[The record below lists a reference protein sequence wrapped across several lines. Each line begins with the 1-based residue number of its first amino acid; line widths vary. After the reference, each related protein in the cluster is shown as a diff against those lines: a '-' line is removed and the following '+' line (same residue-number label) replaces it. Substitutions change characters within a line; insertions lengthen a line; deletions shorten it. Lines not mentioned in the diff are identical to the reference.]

1 MQTNQGGSEPARESA
16 GSAAKSVADVPH
28 SRAGSLPHWSRYVA
42 KPTVLFTELSAL
54 CRLSCHSAKNEISAA
69 RPPHN
74 YACANA
80 HKGRGAIAW
89 SEENLNVHT

>member
-16 GSAAKSVADVPH
+16 GSAAKSVTDVPH
-28 SRAGSLPHWSRYVA
+28 SRAGSLPHWSRNVA

-54 CRLSCHSAKNEISAA
+54 CRPSCHSAKNEISAA
-69 RPPHN
+69 RPPHKL
-74 YACANA
+74 CMRQRP
-80 HKGRGAIAW
+80 HGQGAIAW